1 MLLCNLWLG
10 QKVQFDRT
18 NRRQFITLL
27 GGAAAW
33 PIARAQQHERMRR
46 IGVLMHLAESDPE
59 AQARVRAC
67 RSAALA

>member
-1 MLLCNLWLG
+1 MI
-10 QKVQFDRT
+10 
-18 NRRQFITLL
+18 RRREFIAVL

-33 PIARAQQHERMRR
+33 PLKARAQQPAGLRR